1 MNIDVMRFLDRFVG
15 IPLCWMMG
23 SYCRIVT
30 KSSSRTK
37 RQQVRNILVIKFFG
51 MGSLILST
59 PALALTRRAFPEAH
73 VTFLTF
79 QKNRELVERIS
90 TIDAVLT
97 IDHSSI
103 AAFLRDTFSTIRSII
118 RIHPDIT
125 FDLEFFSKFS
135 TLLSGFSQAPLRV
148 AFALP
153 TFWRSSIVT
162 HQVPLEKNR
171 HVVFS
176 FCEQVLC
183 IANERENIPPIEA
196 PYVSEQDHASLLNKF
211 PIEGRRLVAI
221 NVNAGDTFLE
231 RRWPADRFAQ
241 LVSALASEDDCV
253 FCFTGSRGETSYVRS
268 IIDETGCPERC
279 IDTSGVLTVPELA
292 ALLERCD
299 ILISNDSGP
308 LHLAAS
314 LGTPTVG
321 LYGPESP
328 DFYGVVQADSSVIY
342 KKISCSPCMNIY
354 SAKQFRCPY
363 NAQCM
368 RELGVDQVLQSVRS
382 LVLVNG

>member
-1 MNIDVMRFLDRFVG
+1 
-15 IPLCWMMG
+15 
-23 SYCRIVT
+23 
-30 KSSSRTK
+30 
-37 RQQVRNILVIKFFG
+37 
-51 MGSLILST
+51 MGSLLLST
-59 PALALTRRAFPEAH
+59 PALALARRAFPEARL
-73 VTFLTF
+73 TFLTF

-97 IDHSSI
+97 IDHSSVR
-103 AAFLRDTFSTIRSII
+103 AFLRETIWTIRSII
-118 RIHPDIT
+118 RIHADIT

-135 TLLSGFSQAPLRV
+135 TLLSGFSQAPIRV

-153 TFWRSSIVT
+153 TYWRSSIVT

-171 HVVFS
+171 HVVHS

-183 IANERENIPPIEA
+183 ISDERINIPPIEA
-196 PYVSEQDHASLLNKF
+196 PYVGEQDHASLLRKF
-211 PIEGRRLVAI
+211 SIEGRRLVAI

-231 RRWPADRFAQ
+231 RRWPADRFAR
-241 LVSALASEDDCV
+241 LVSALAREEDCI
-253 FCFTGSRGETSYVRS
+253 FCFTGSRGESDYVRS
-268 IIDETGCPERC
+268 VIHETDCSEKC

-292 ALLERCD
+292 ALLQRCD

-328 DFYGVVQADSSVIY
+328 DFYGVVQVDSRVIY
-342 KKISCSPCMNIY
+342 KKVSCSPCMNIY

-363 NAQCM
+363 NARCM
-368 RELGVDQVLQSVRS
+368 RELSVDQVLQSVRS
-382 LVLVNG
+382 SILIEE